1 MDRIFL
7 VLTLLLVGGG
17 FFIFSSASFGL
28 LLKAEGAFADT
39 ARIQFFSVCIGL
51 VALFLVAHIPL
62 SFLRKYAWLFA
73 LAGALVMGAVLVPGW
88 GIAHGGA
95 VRWFSFGGI
104 SVQPGEFFKL
114 GMVIALAAWLAYLR
128 RASVERTFLMFVLF
142 LALAGTLFLLQPD
155 TDSFAILL
163 VTACGMYAAAGLPRR
178 HLLYLFCIAVIAG
191 SALFFFRPYVAD
203 RLTIFIDPD
212 RDPHGAGYQL
222 KQSLIAVGNGGLV
235 GKGFGRSTQKFSYL
249 PEPTNDSVFAVFA
262 EEFGFAGTVILV
274 LLFTALALRGLVL
287 STRAPDMFGSLLTLG
302 CTLLI
307 IGAAFLNIASMLGLA
322 PLSGLALPFIS
333 KGGSAILASLIAAG
347 LVLNVSR
354 ASALGVSR
362 VRERG

>member
-1 MDRIFL
+1 
-7 VLTLLLVGGG
+7 
-17 FFIFSSASFGL
+17 
-28 LLKAEGAFADT
+28 
-39 ARIQFFSVCIGL
+39 
-51 VALFLVAHIPL
+51 
-62 SFLRKYAWLFA
+62 
-73 LAGALVMGAVLVPGW
+73 
-88 GIAHGGA
+88 
-95 VRWFSFGGI
+95 
-104 SVQPGEFFKL
+104 
-114 GMVIALAAWLAYLR
+114 
-128 RASVERTFLMFVLF
+128 
-142 LALAGTLFLLQPD
+142 
-155 TDSFAILL
+155 
-163 VTACGMYAAAGLPRR
+163 
-178 HLLYLFCIAVIAG
+178 
-191 SALFFFRPYVAD
+191 
-203 RLTIFIDPD
+203 LTIFIDPD

-333 KGGSAILASLIAAG
+333 KGGSAMLASLIAAG